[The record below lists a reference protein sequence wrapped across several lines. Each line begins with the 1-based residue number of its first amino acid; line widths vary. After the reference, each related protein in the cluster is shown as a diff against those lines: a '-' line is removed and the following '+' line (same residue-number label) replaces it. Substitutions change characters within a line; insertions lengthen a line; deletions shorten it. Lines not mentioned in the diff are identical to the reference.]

1 MLFSLS
7 SKRELTP
14 AQIERIANI
23 LDNLGQVLFAVMILT
38 PVVQGIDKTN
48 IWVLVLGTIDVV
60 VCWAGSIILSRRKD
74 SR

>member
-1 MLFSLS
+1 MSFSLS

-60 VCWAGSIILSRRKD
+60 VCWAGSIILARRKD